1 MKILYTSFR
10 VFHISYFIFLFS
22 FLIPH
27 FSFALSLD
35 ETLHNISQTEGATGK
50 QLEFRWDPFLS
61 AGAITLGDHSIS
73 FAAGNGP
80 GDSGYLLLD
89 ASEVYTLPL
98 PYPANGELFFPD
110 QFSAGIQGLFSQAI
124 KEDAGRFR
132 IAAIIIDP
140 GHGGKDPGASSAGE
154 FSINGKT
161 SKAVEKNIVLDVSK
175 RLTTVLRQAYP
186 GKQILMTRDSD
197 TFPSLVERTVIANSV
212 PLKDNEAI
220 IYISIHANKTLAS
233 NPGTRGYE
241 VLYLNPNFRRNVLG
255 SEKLDDLDNIL
266 PILNDLLQEEYTTE
280 SILNGQSILRSL
292 GETLGPSVPSRGL
305 KAGEWMVVK
314 NARMP
319 AVLVELGFLDNRDDV
334 LLMTTEDGLRK
345 LTDALYKGISA
356 FVTAFERS
364 GGFTA
369 VR

>member
-1 MKILYTSFR
+1 
-10 VFHISYFIFLFS
+10 
-22 FLIPH
+22 
-27 FSFALSLD
+27 
-35 ETLHNISQTEGATGK
+35 
-50 QLEFRWDPFLS
+50 
-61 AGAITLGDHSIS
+61 
-73 FAAGNGP
+73 
-80 GDSGYLLLD
+80 
-89 ASEVYTLPL
+89 
-98 PYPANGELFFPD
+98 
-110 QFSAGIQGLFSQAI
+110 
-124 KEDAGRFR
+124 
-132 IAAIIIDP
+132 
-140 GHGGKDPGASSAGE
+140 
-154 FSINGKT
+154 
-161 SKAVEKNIVLDVSK
+161 
-175 RLTTVLRQAYP
+175 
-186 GKQILMTRDSD
+186 
-197 TFPSLVERTVIANSV
+197 
-212 PLKDNEAI
+212 
-220 IYISIHANKTLAS
+220 
-233 NPGTRGYE
+233 
-241 VLYLNPNFRRNVLG
+241 RRNVLG

-280 SILNGQSILRSL
+280 SILIGQSILRSL